1 MTILKRVNRFKY
13 IILSGLIWCFCVASF
28 AQGPSL
34 SPHDLKESY
43 FEKRASFEQRS
54 TKVISPANQVELDRI
69 VNILAENAPNSYEY
83 HLVKYVNGNFDA
95 SLANHLLEAYKLKPT
110 STEVLREMFGYYAMM
125 NDQTKTKEIASVL
138 KNQYTTAELAYYES
152 VFSSST
158 GTFYLFSGESDA
170 YPALVLQ
177 SLGKIRSNVTIINL
191 DFLQNDNYR
200 KRIQSL
206 VGGLNMKFIANE
218 AAFVSAM
225 INAKSS
231 TFCVSTTVSQ
241 NYLGSLVSSMNITGL
256 IYQKDAQDQKGKLQK
271 FWNQVQPTLASLALS
286 SSKEKALYGNY
297 LPPLLTLYK
306 LKIMNNEK
314 DLILKN
320 GIVALAQKIGEVEAV
335 NGILSDYEQI
345 E

>member
-1 MTILKRVNRFKY
+1 M
-13 IILSGLIWCFCVASF
+13 ASF

-34 SPHDLKESY
+34 SPHELKESY

-54 TKVISPANQVELDRI
+54 TKAISSANQLELDRI
-69 VNILAENAPNSYEY
+69 VTILAENAPNSYEY

-95 SLANHLLEAYKLKPT
+95 SLAIHLLEAYKLKPN

-138 KNQYTTAELAYYES
+138 KNQYTTAEFAYYES
-152 VFSSST
+152 LFSTST

-177 SLGKIRSNVTIINL
+177 SLGKIRSNATIINL
-191 DFLQNDNYR
+191 DFLQNDAYR
-200 KRIQSL
+200 KRIQSQ
-206 VGGLNMKFIANE
+206 VGGLNMKFLGNE

-241 NYLGSLVSSMNITGL
+241 NYLGSLVSSMTITGL
-256 IYQKDAQDQKGKLQK
+256 VYQKDAQDQKARLQK
-271 FWNQVQPTLASLALS
+271 FWNQVQPTFESLILS
-286 SSKEKALYGNY
+286 GSSGNALYGNY
-297 LPPLLTLYK
+297 LPPLLTLYR
-306 LKIMNNEK
+306 LKILNSEK
-314 DLILKN
+314 DLILRN

>member
-1 MTILKRVNRFKY
+1 M
-13 IILSGLIWCFCVASF
+13 ASF

-34 SPHDLKESY
+34 SPHELKESY

-54 TKVISPANQVELDRI
+54 TKAISSANQVELDRI
-69 VNILAENAPNSYEY
+69 VTILTENAPNSYEY

-95 SLANHLLEAYKLKPT
+95 SLAIHLLEAYKLKPN

-138 KNQYTTAELAYYES
+138 KNQYTTAEFAYYES
-152 VFSSST
+152 LFSTST

-177 SLGKIRSNVTIINL
+177 SLGKIRSNATIINL
-191 DFLQNDNYR
+191 DFLQNDAYR
-200 KRIQSL
+200 KRIQSQ
-206 VGGLNMKFIANE
+206 VGGLNMKFLGNE

-241 NYLGSLVSSMNITGL
+241 NYLGSLVSSMTITGL
-256 IYQKDAQDQKGKLQK
+256 VYQKDAQDQKARLQK
-271 FWNQVQPTLASLALS
+271 FWNQVQPTFESLILS
-286 SSKEKALYGNY
+286 GSSGNALYGNY
-297 LPPLLTLYK
+297 LPPLLTLYR
-306 LKIMNNEK
+306 LKILNSEK
-314 DLILKN
+314 DLILRN

>member
-1 MTILKRVNRFKY
+1 M
-13 IILSGLIWCFCVASF
+13 ASF

-34 SPHDLKESY
+34 SPHELKESY

-54 TKVISPANQVELDRI
+54 TKAISSENQLELDRI
-69 VNILAENAPNSYEY
+69 VTILAENAPNSYEY

-95 SLANHLLEAYKLKPT
+95 SAAIHLLEAYKLKPN

-138 KNQYTTAELAYYES
+138 KNQYTTAEFAYYES
-152 VFSSST
+152 LFSTST

-177 SLGKIRSNVTIINL
+177 SLGKIRSNATIINL
-191 DFLQNDNYR
+191 DFLQNDAYR
-200 KRIQSL
+200 KRIQSQ
-206 VGGLNMKFIANE
+206 VGGLNMKFLGNE

-241 NYLGSLVSSMNITGL
+241 NYLGSLVSSMTITGL
-256 IYQKDAQDQKGKLQK
+256 VYQKDAQDQKARLQK
-271 FWNQVQPTLASLALS
+271 FWNQVQPTFESLILS
-286 SSKEKALYGNY
+286 GSSGNALYGNY
-297 LPPLLTLYK
+297 LPPLLTLYR
-306 LKIMNNEK
+306 LKILNSEK
-314 DLILKN
+314 DLILRN

>member
-1 MTILKRVNRFKY
+1 M
-13 IILSGLIWCFCVASF
+13 ASF

-54 TKVISPANQVELDRI
+54 TKAISSANQVELDRI
-69 VNILAENAPNSYEY
+69 VTILAENAPNSYEY

-95 SLANHLLEAYKLKPT
+95 SLAIHLLEAYKLKPN

-138 KNQYTTAELAYYES
+138 KNQYTTAEFAYYES
-152 VFSSST
+152 LFSTAT

-177 SLGKIRSNVTIINL
+177 SLGKIRSNATIINL
-191 DFLQNDNYR
+191 DFLQNDAYR
-200 KRIQSL
+200 KRIQSQ
-206 VGGLNMKFIANE
+206 VGGLNMKFLGNE

-241 NYLGSLVSSMNITGL
+241 NYLGSLVSSMTITGL
-256 IYQKDAQDQKGKLQK
+256 VYQKDAQDQKARLQK
-271 FWNQVQPTLASLALS
+271 FWNQVQPTFESLTLS
-286 SSKEKALYGNY
+286 GSSGNALYGNY
-297 LPPLLTLYK
+297 LPPLLTLYR
-306 LKIMNNEK
+306 LKILNSEK
-314 DLILKN
+314 DLILRN